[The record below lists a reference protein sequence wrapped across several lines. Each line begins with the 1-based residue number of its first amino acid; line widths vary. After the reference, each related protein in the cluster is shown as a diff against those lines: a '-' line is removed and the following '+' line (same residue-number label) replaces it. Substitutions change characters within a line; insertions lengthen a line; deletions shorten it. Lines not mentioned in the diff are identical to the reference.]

1 MVYDLAGHGFLA
13 QLAVPGMGFILWS
26 QAVGSWLIPQHL
38 CYYYASGTYI
48 VSLVTMVI
56 PSWVKL

>member
-26 QAVGSWLIPQHL
+26 QAVGSWLISQHL
-38 CYYYASGTYI
+38 CYNYASGTYI
-48 VSLVTMVI
+48 VSL
-56 PSWVKL
+56 SLW